1 MKNKMKLGVCGAL
14 LVSSLVGGA
23 LGTEGLVAEASSGN
37 INTKVAQQVV
47 GQFKDVTK
55 SHYAYD
61 AINWAKGEGII
72 TGYPDGTF
80 KPNESI
86 TEGQFAKMLAE
97 FLGLKDDKGDL
108 VKATPASH
116 WSDSYYD
123 SLGSY
128 NTPLNGYFD
137 NALRN
142 KPVKRGVVAQAISH
156 LTGNANSLADSIN
169 FMIGEGIT
177 TGQNPQYAGKD
188 LNKFFGS
195 NNNLTRAQ
203 VAAFLYRMHNIDIEE
218 ATGIA
223 IVANKNAEGLSLVG
237 QANKG
242 MSKLDSS
249 LRLGKLGSETPSTGG
264 GNNNGGN
271 NNGGNTKPP
280 EETKPDFSNAKLPVA
295 PGASSKDVDV
305 NELNKVASHL
315 SSGTID
321 KFNSNGY
328 EVNHASKNMITTT
341 KFVINVGN
349 TGDEIKYGFTYAN
362 GTNLEFVKSVVK
374 DLSGVTLSDADLSKT
389 TMVVKGKV
397 HILHNSDGG
406 KEINI
411 HK

>member
-23 LGTEGLVAEASSGN
+23 LETGDLVAHAASN
-37 INTKVAQQVV
+37 DINSKVTQQVV

-61 AINWAKGEGII
+61 AINFAKDRGII
-72 TGYPDGTF
+72 QGYPDGTF
-80 KPNESI
+80 KPNEPI
-86 TEGQFAKMLAE
+86 TEAQFAKMLAE

-108 VKATPASH
+108 VKATSASH
-116 WSDSYYD
+116 WADSYYD
-123 SLGSY
+123 SLASY
-128 NTPLNGYFD
+128 NTPLNAYFD

-142 KPVKRGVVAQAISH
+142 KTVKRGVVAQAISH

-169 FMIGEGIT
+169 YMIGAGVT
-177 TGQNPQYAGKD
+177 TGQNPQYEGKD

-195 NNNLTRAQ
+195 QNNLTRAQ

-271 NNGGNTKPP
+271 TKPP
-280 EETKPDFSNAKLPVA
+280 EETKPDFSNAKLPVSSS
-295 PGASSKDVDV
+295 ASSKDVDV
-305 NELNKVASHL
+305 NELNKVASKL

-321 KFNSNGY
+321 LFEKNGY
-328 EVNHASKNMITTT
+328 EVTNAHKGALYTNPFGLTISSDSSSSVKVN
-341 KFVINVGN
+341 FNY
-349 TGDEIKYGFTYAN
+349 DD
-362 GTNLEFVKSVVK
+362 GTDLEFVKSLVK
-374 DLSGVTLSDADLSKT
+374 DLSGVTLTDADLSKNT
-389 TMVVKGKV
+389 RVEIGKV
-397 HILHNSDGG
+397 VITKSNSGRDITIL
-406 KEINI
+406 K
-411 HK
+411 

>member
-23 LGTEGLVAEASSGN
+23 LGTGDLVAHAASN
-37 INTKVAQQVV
+37 DINTTVAQQVV

-61 AINWAKGEGII
+61 AINWAKSEGII

-108 VKATPASH
+108 VKATSASH
-116 WSDSYYD
+116 WSDTYYD
-123 SLGSY
+123 SLAAYSV
-128 NTPLNGYFD
+128 PLNGYFD

-142 KPVKRGVVAQAISH
+142 KPVKRGVVASAIGN

-177 TGQNPQYAGKD
+177 TGQNPQFEGKD

-223 IVANKNAEGLSLVG
+223 LIANKNEEGLSLVG

-249 LRLGKLGSETPSTGG
+249 LRLGKLGSEKPSTGG

-280 EETKPDFSNAKLPVA
+280 AETNPDFSDAKLPVA
-295 PGASSKDVDV
+295 PGATAKDVDV
-305 NELNKVASHL
+305 NELNKVASKL

-321 KFNSNGY
+321 KFKANGY
-328 EVNHASKNMITTT
+328 EVTNASNSMIFT
-341 KFVINVGN
+341 KDFSLSTDGSGGLKASFIYY
-349 TGDEIKYGFTYAN
+349 K
-362 GTNLEFVKSVVK
+362 GTDLSFVKAVVK
-374 DLSGVTLSDADLSKT
+374 DLSGVTLTDADLSKT
-389 TMVVKGKV
+389 TLVVKGKV
-397 HILHNSDGG
+397 NIIHNSNGG

-411 HK
+411 EK

>member
-1 MKNKMKLGVCGAL
+1 MWYWGKIQVNLNKVKLGTCGIL
-14 LVSSLVGGA
+14 LAVGLTGSFV
-23 LGTEGLVAEASSGN
+23 TVEASSGN

-86 TEGQFAKMLAE
+86 TEAQFAKMLAE

-116 WSDSYYD
+116 WSDTYYD
-123 SLGSY
+123 SLAAYSV
-128 NTPLNGYFD
+128 PLNSYFD

-177 TGQNPQYAGKD
+177 TGQNPQFENKD

-223 IVANKNAEGLSLVG
+223 LIANKNEEGLSLVG

-249 LRLGKLGSETPSTGG
+249 LRLGKLGSEKPSTG
-264 GNNNGGN
+264 GGN

-280 EETKPDFSNAKLPVA
+280 EETKPDYSNSKIPVA
-295 PGASSKDVDV
+295 SGAKNVDV
-305 NELNKVASHL
+305 NTVNKVVSKMSDA
-315 SSGTID
+315 TYKKIV
-321 KFNSNGY
+321 NAGY
-328 EVNHASKNMITTT
+328 EVKDTDTDL
-341 KFVINVGN
+341 VGL
-349 TGDEIKYGFTYAN
+349 GDLTIALKDSSGIGFLTYN
-362 GTNLEFVKSVVK
+362 KSVSSDLVISLAK
-374 DLSGVTLSDADLSKT
+374 DLYGITLTKNDLYPGFENSTSKYVITNSGSSFTLRTK
-389 TMVVKGKV
+389 
-397 HILHNSDGG
+397 
-406 KEINI
+406 
-411 HK
+411 

>member
-1 MKNKMKLGVCGAL
+1 MWYWGKIQVNLNKVKLGTCGIL
-14 LVSSLVGGA
+14 LAVGLTGSFV
-23 LGTEGLVAEASSGN
+23 TVEASSGN

-86 TEGQFAKMLAE
+86 TEAQFAKMLAE

-108 VKATPASH
+108 VKATSASH
-116 WSDSYYD
+116 WADSYYD
-123 SLGSY
+123 SLASY
-128 NTPLNGYFD
+128 NTPLNSYFD

-177 TGQNPQYAGKD
+177 TGQNPQFENKD

-223 IVANKNAEGLSLVG
+223 LIANKNEEGLSLVG

-249 LRLGKLGSETPSTGG
+249 LRLGKLGSEKPSTGG

-271 NNGGNTKPP
+271 TKPP
-280 EETKPDFSNAKLPVA
+280 GETNPDYGNSKIPVA
-295 PGASSKDVDV
+295 SGAKNVDV
-305 NELNKVASHL
+305 NTVNKVVSKMSD
-315 SSGTID
+315 SSYQKIKNG
-321 KFNSNGY
+321 GY
-328 EVNHASKNMITTT
+328 EVEYTDVDTIGMGKLVICIEGSKGEAGFINYDKNVSADLIIGLAKDLYGITLTKNDLYPSFEKVTNDYMITNSGNVFSLRT
-341 KFVINVGN
+341 K
-349 TGDEIKYGFTYAN
+349 
-362 GTNLEFVKSVVK
+362 
-374 DLSGVTLSDADLSKT
+374 
-389 TMVVKGKV
+389 
-397 HILHNSDGG
+397 
-406 KEINI
+406 
-411 HK
+411 

>member
-1 MKNKMKLGVCGAL
+1 MKNKMKLGVYGAL
-14 LVSSLVGGA
+14 LVSSLVVGA

-80 KPNESI
+80 KPNEPI
-86 TEGQFAKMLAE
+86 TESQFAKMLAE

-116 WSDSYYD
+116 WADGYYD
-123 SLGSY
+123 SLASY
-128 NTPLNGYFD
+128 NTPLNAYFD
-137 NALRN
+137 NGLRN
-142 KPVKRGVVAQAISH
+142 KTVKRGVVAQAISH
-156 LTGNANSLADSIN
+156 LTGNANSLTDSIN

-177 TGQNPQYAGKD
+177 TGQNLQFEGKD
-188 LNKFFGS
+188 LFKYFGS

-203 VAAFLYRMHNIDIEE
+203 VAAFLYRMHNVNIEQ

-223 IVANKNAEGLSLVG
+223 IVANKNEEGLTLVG

-249 LRLGKLGSETPSTGG
+249 LRLGKLGSEKPSTGG

-271 NNGGNTKPP
+271 TKPP
-280 EETKPDFSNAKLPVA
+280 VDNGSDFSDAKLPVSS
-295 PGASSKDVDV
+295 GASSKDVNV
-305 NELNKVASHL
+305 TELNKSVSKL
-315 SSGTID
+315 SD
-321 KFNSNGY
+321 KTMNSIKNNGY
-328 EVNHASKNMITTT
+328 EVSMAESGRIVFSEDNLIISFVNANGRANISYSKNVDSDLVVSIIKDVTGYTVD
-341 KFVINVGN
+341 KSKIHPPYENVINSKLIIEGSSSGN
-349 TGDEIKYGFTYAN
+349 YTVYYTK
-362 GTNLEFVKSVVK
+362 
-374 DLSGVTLSDADLSKT
+374 
-389 TMVVKGKV
+389 
-397 HILHNSDGG
+397 
-406 KEINI
+406 
-411 HK
+411 

>member
-1 MKNKMKLGVCGAL
+1 MNLNKVKLGTCGIL
-14 LVSSLVGGA
+14 LAVGLTGSFV
-23 LGTEGLVAEASSGN
+23 TVEASSGN

-47 GQFKDVTK
+47 SQFKDVSK
-55 SHYAYD
+55 GHYSYD

-86 TEGQFAKMLAE
+86 TEAQFAKMIAE

-108 VKATPASH
+108 VKATSDSH
-116 WSDSYYD
+116 WSDTYYD
-123 SLGSY
+123 GLASY
-128 NTPLNGYFD
+128 SVPLNGYFD

-142 KPVKRGVVAQAISH
+142 KPVKRGVIASAIGH
-156 LTGNANSLADSIN
+156 LTGNSNSLADSIN
-169 FMIGEGIT
+169 YMIGEGIT

-195 NNNLTRAQ
+195 QNNLTRAQ
-203 VAAFLYRMHNIDIEE
+203 VAAFLYRMHNIDVDE

-223 IVANKNAEGLSLVG
+223 IVANKNAEGLTLVG

-271 NNGGNTKPP
+271 TKPP
-280 EETKPDFSNAKLPVA
+280 EETKPDFSNAKLPVSSN
-295 PGASSKDVDV
+295 ASSKDVNV
-305 NELNKVASHL
+305 TELNKVASHL

-321 KFNSNGY
+321 KFKDNGY
-328 EVNHASKNMITTT
+328 EVNHASQNMVTTT
-341 KFVINVGN
+341 KFMITVSDSSDKN
-349 TGDEIKYGFTYAN
+349 TKYGFTYN
-362 GTNLEFVKSVVK
+362 KGTDLEFVKAVVK
-374 DLSGVTLSDADLSKT
+374 DLSGVTLTDADLSKPT
-389 TMVVKGKV
+389 EVIKGKV
-397 HILHNSDGG
+397 HIMPDSNGG
-406 KEINI
+406 SRIVVMR
-411 HK
+411 